1 MKMNIKKIMFISV
14 FNIVLMLNA
23 FGDDIKEMLFTSPII
38 YGPVIEMALSKNKE
52 PLSNQRPIKI
62 APFEIR
68 MIIAQFSPNEEEKKQ
83 FDSFIQISFKEI
95 SNTKFL
101 IFKKNN
107 LVQQLHVVRTE
118 AGSVS
123 VTKYERNLNSLLSK
137 IPKTNEAY
145 IAQTQEIITSL
156 LKQEDFLTDLP
167 LGENVLTFKLELLT
181 DVAIGDVYFSNFPY
195 SHIFCFEQYYINSA
209 LRSDKTKR
217 LMFAVT
223 FWNKY
228 ISLANLFDKSLP
240 NGFECYFYPNQG
252 LKYLTDLKDGKQMN
266 VTTWDVNG
274 NNEKKIPF
282 DEWFKIINARNK

>member
-1 MKMNIKKIMFISV
+1 MNIKKIIFISV
-14 FNIVLMLNA
+14 FNIVLMLNV
-23 FGDDIKEMLFTSPII
+23 FGDGMKEMLFTSPII

-68 MIIAQFSPNEEEKKQ
+68 MIITQFSPSEEEKKQ
-83 FDSFIQISFKEI
+83 FDSFRQILFSEI
-95 SNTKFL
+95 GNVRIL

-145 IAQTQEIITSL
+145 IAKTQEIITSL

-167 LGENVLTFKLELLT
+167 LGENVLTFKLEMLA
-181 DVAIGDVYFSNFPY
+181 DVTIGDVYFSNFPY
-195 SHIFCFEQYYINSA
+195 SHIFCFRQYYINSA
-209 LRSDKTKR
+209 LKNDKTKR

-223 FWNKY
+223 FTKDH
-228 ISLANLFDKSLP
+228 ISLASLFDESLL

-252 LKYLTDLKDGKQMN
+252 LKYLTDLKDGKQMD
-266 VTTWDVNG
+266 VTVWNVNG
-274 NNEKKIPF
+274 NDEKKIPF
-282 DEWFKIINARNK
+282 DEWFKIINAGNK

>member
-1 MKMNIKKIMFISV
+1 MNRWEKSFFIALAFSFVFSVLGNETKK
-14 FNIVLMLNA
+14 
-23 FGDDIKEMLFTSPII
+23 MLFTSPII
-38 YGPVIEMALSKNKE
+38 YNPVIEMALSKNTK
-52 PLSNQRPIKI
+52 PLNKQQPTKI

-68 MIIAQFSPNEEEKKQ
+68 MIIAQFSPSEEEKKQ

-107 LVQQLHVVRTE
+107 LVQQLHVVMTE
-118 AGSVS
+118 TGSTS
-123 VTKYERNLNSLLSK
+123 VTKYERDINSLLSK
-137 IPKTNEAY
+137 IPTGNEAY

-181 DVAIGDVYFSNFPY
+181 DVVIGDVYFSNFPY
-195 SHIFCFEQYYINSA
+195 SNIFCYYKNNLENIA

-223 FWNKY
+223 FMKDH
-228 ISLANLFDKSLP
+228 ISLANLFDKNLL

-252 LKYLTDLKDGKQMN
+252 LKYLTELKNKKQMN
-266 VTTWDVNG
+266 VTTWNVNG
-274 NNEKKIPF
+274 TDEKKIPF
-282 DEWFKIINARNK
+282 EEWVRIINKGNK